1 MKRNTLKPNAMISSS
16 FLSLTAALFM
26 MILLSS
32 GSSFA
37 QANSAPAEA
46 LRKNMNAVGNM
57 IMGIESDNDGLSKN
71 CVYFAGLYRVPEA
84 VQPLLKKMRNETDP
98 STKVLIALALFRIG
112 DPEGMEMIESLSVK
126 DPDPK
131 VRRMCSAIYNE
142 YASPDSLNYVV
153 R

>member
-142 YASPDSLNYVV
+142 YTSPDSLNYVV